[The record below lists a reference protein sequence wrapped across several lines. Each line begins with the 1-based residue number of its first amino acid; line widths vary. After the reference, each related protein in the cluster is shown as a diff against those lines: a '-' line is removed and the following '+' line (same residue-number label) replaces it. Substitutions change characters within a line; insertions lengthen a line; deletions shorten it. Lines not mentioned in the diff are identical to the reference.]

1 MEKLKQSAGLK
12 VLCYVLAP
20 ILFLI
25 LLLSSVYL
33 SFQNENTYDMT
44 VNDYY
49 QTTNFADNY
58 YGRIRSIYYSL
69 ENIYGDIPFQVSDT
83 SYSLIQDGEEEIY
96 YHTIKIDIRK

>member
-33 SFQNENTYDMT
+33 SFQNENTYDIT

-58 YGRIRSIYYSL
+58 Y
-69 ENIYGDIPFQVSDT
+69 
-83 SYSLIQDGEEEIY
+83 
-96 YHTIKIDIRK
+96 